1 MNLCTGEDDMPVEL
15 KRKRRASHGNSIV
28 TVVTRHTIGKTSS
41 RPGTA
46 HYLSPGPLTIPPN
59 VVAKN
64 HLFSAFLS
72 ATKSQNFV
80 QKDNDLIFFWKIGPK
95 NDNDLFPPKI
105 CPEILKMHGNGL

>member
-1 MNLCTGEDDMPVEL
+1 MFNVQLGRITNFISLTG
-15 KRKRRASHGNSIV
+15 
-28 TVVTRHTIGKTSS
+28 S
-41 RPGTA
+41 R
-46 HYLSPGPLTIPPN
+46 GPLTIPPN

-105 CPEILKMHGNGL
+105 CPEILKMHGNALV